1 MRESASDIGL
11 PSSIGRETY
20 PSGIDPSELPR
31 WYSNTVRV
39 SLLSPREFE
48 VFVQLGSGSSNQTI
62 SSRLKITVRTVKA
75 HVARIM
81 EKLGVESR
89 LQAGLLSYAYRS
101 AHHPDV
107 PPDEC
112 PQCGFNESRRIG

>member
-11 PSSIGRETY
+11 PSSIARENHFSATD
-20 PSGIDPSELPR
+20 SSELPG

-39 SLLSPREFE
+39 SSLSPREFE
-48 VFVQLGSGSSNQTI
+48 VFVELGSGSSNQTI
-62 SSRLKITVRTVKA
+62 SRKLKITVRTVKA
-75 HVARIM
+75 HVAHIM

-89 LQAGLLSYAYRS
+89 LQAGLISYAYHS
-101 AHHPDV
+101 AHHSDLAG
-107 PPDEC
+107 EC